1 MRLAILADGRS
12 PITRGWLTLLVELG
26 YQVHLLSTFPC
37 EVDLPLSSQHL
48 VPIAYSGFGKIWSGS
63 RGSAPGGAGA
73 IRLRAGAR
81 RWLGMAT
88 FPTAIRRLRAILDT
102 LDVDLLHALRI
113 PYEGMLAAEARSAI
127 PLVLSVWG
135 NDFTLHARSTPWMGW
150 LTRRAVSRANGLHAD
165 CHRDVTLSR
174 DWGLKANRPTA
185 VLPGGG
191 GIDRSIF
198 HTGRTDPDLLGPEL
212 RGRMDALPSDAPM
225 VINPR
230 GFRAY
235 VRNDTFFQSI
245 PAILDAFS
253 DATFFAPAMQDEV
266 QANRWLTRLGVGDS
280 VTLLPKLEPIEMAA
294 LYQRSQVAV
303 SPSEHDGTPNTF
315 LEAIACGCFPVV
327 GDIESLREWVQD
339 GSNGKLIDPGNPEA
353 LANAVITALRDPRL
367 RERASKHNQALIDER
382 AERSRV
388 GLALDRF
395 YREVI
400 AQ

>member
-102 LDVDLLHALRI
+102 LNVDLLHALRI

-388 GLALDRF
+388 GLALDHF